1 MPNACHESGFC
12 TEGYAAK
19 PLLLENLSM
28 CVYKAKTAMPAART
42 RPPKLT
48 AMLEAEPVEDSM
60 LVMLPPVGLATPV
73 EKEIGAEWAAV
84 ALLGM
89 V

>member
-1 MPNACHESGFC
+1 MKLVLVQKDMQL
-12 TEGYAAK
+12 K
-19 PLLLENLSM
+19 PFVARKSCRC

-42 RPPKLT
+42 RPPKLA
-48 AMLEAEPVEDSM
+48 AMLEAEPVEGST
-60 LVMLPPVGLATPV
+60 LVRLPPVGLATPV
-73 EKEIGAEWAAV
+73 EKDEGAEWTAV